1 MPGAHVPSKQSLT
14 ALSTH
19 RRSPHSGFTSVP
31 GYLPPRLSWF
41 SFEGTSKVMT
51 VTSGHRTKDGSSG
64 DPRIQVIL
72 MDHLRSTLPPDTGTP
87 WGFLLPQKP
96 AAMQTGHP
104 QE

>member
-1 MPGAHVPSKQSLT
+1 
-14 ALSTH
+14 
-19 RRSPHSGFTSVP
+19 
-31 GYLPPRLSWF
+31 
-41 SFEGTSKVMT
+41 MT
-51 VTSGHRTKDGSSG
+51 VTSAHRTEDGSSG
-64 DPRIQVIL
+64 DPRIQVTL